1 MNCSRGST
9 TFSPRRAE
17 RVAHSSDDPSAR
29 YRNCDSSSAEFVGSV
44 VGEDACVCH
53 HTGADALP
61 VADPQLRGGAPAR
74 TDRIM

>member
-1 MNCSRGST
+1 MNCSRGVDHV
-9 TFSPRRAE
+9 RAL
-17 RVAHSSDDPSAR
+17 RADCVVHSSDDPSAR

-61 VADPQLRGGAPAR
+61 VADPQLRCGAPAR